1 MAAAGDED
9 SMTETASIFDFL
21 AAQIADVETQW
32 SLGTFGAI
40 AEFMRDKGEPVRL
53 SRNGTALAAVTARG
67 GIRIAPPA
75 TLRPFAYE
83 TTTRESWSGR
93 VALCLPD
100 EQCAMNGRR
109 VLTELAPDA
118 DALRS
123 VDRGAILFDLGLG
136 ARQVDVCVRVSDP
149 DVAAR
154 LRVHAGQSVFAPGNP
169 AMGVI
174 LAASPH
180 RVFVSR
186 LGRAEVFAPIPPA
199 DGKSP
204 DGPHTHVLPDLL
216 RHGRSHAATEPIPAG
231 WIPCAHIYPAH
242 PARDGMGNSRPFDA
256 ARHDAFQEMLLRFGD
271 PRFIALKKRV
281 AAAVTA
287 GEDPAAIT
295 LSQTRFAR
303 THIRVALRQLKA
315 ANAAA
320 PALAGWIAAHE
331 RGERN
336 DADADRHRHHR

>member
-1 MAAAGDED
+1 
-9 SMTETASIFDFL
+9 
-21 AAQIADVETQW
+21 
-32 SLGTFGAI
+32 
-40 AEFMRDKGEPVRL
+40 MRDKGEPVRL

-123 VDRGAILFDLGLG
+123 EDRGAILFDLGLG

-154 LRVHAGQSVFAPGNP
+154 LRVHAGQAVFAPGNP
-169 AMGVI
+169 AMGVV

-186 LGRAEVFAPIPPA
+186 LGRAEVFAPNSA
-199 DGKSP
+199 
-204 DGPHTHVLPDLL
+204 
-216 RHGRSHAATEPIPAG
+216 GRRQKPG
-231 WIPCAHIYPAH
+231 WPAH
-242 PARDGMGNSRPFDA
+242 PRAARSPASRPQPCRDRA
-256 ARHDAFQEMLLRFGD
+256 DPGGLDTLRPHLSPAPGARRPGQQ
-271 PRFIALKKRV
+271 P
-281 AAAVTA
+281 AV
-287 GEDPAAIT
+287 
-295 LSQTRFAR
+295 
-303 THIRVALRQLKA
+303 
-315 ANAAA
+315 
-320 PALAGWIAAHE
+320 
-331 RGERN
+331 
-336 DADADRHRHHR
+336 